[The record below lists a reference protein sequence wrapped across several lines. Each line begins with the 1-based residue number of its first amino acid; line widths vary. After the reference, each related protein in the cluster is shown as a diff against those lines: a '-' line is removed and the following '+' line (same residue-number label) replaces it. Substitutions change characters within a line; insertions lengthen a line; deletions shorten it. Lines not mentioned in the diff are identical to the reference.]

1 MGFIDEKS
9 YKNSIFKYYFFI
21 LWLWGGGGG
30 SVGTAL
36 KPPSLRPPQV
46 APTLFS
52 KAHQPTQF
60 SSVQTPQTD
69 NYNDEN
75 KISHIGIAD
84 GVFATYDKTEAKN
97 MTMTNQV
104 IANTTGAEG
113 HGSKVASVVARYNNT
128 SKLFG
133 YDAGIADTTSLNV
146 SELIYITLERRGTKI
161 YNNSFGTN
169 PTDDLNQIN
178 HNFYDNLAKRV
189 KEQDN
194 IFVWSAGNEN
204 KEMANDQSS
213 LPVKH
218 NEAKKGWIA
227 VTSLNQNNQFDN
239 RYANKIGERAKN
251 WGIAAL
257 GEHTFQQGNGSGTS
271 FAAPVVTAAVAKV
284 WEQYPWMDNH
294 LVVQTILSTADKENS
309 NQPTEEPNATIGWG
323 KLNVNRAL
331 KGPARFDKK
340 LLLDGKDMVEVH
352 LDYRNYTDQNKLTWS
367 NDIKGDAGLHKKG
380 TGTLILSGNNSY
392 TGETKIENGALKLT
406 NGGIT
411 GNKINIQTQG
421 TLTAASSSNMI
432 NAKTIDNQGGIF
444 EITGKGAKIENYQGS
459 SQAKIIIDL
468 ASKLEASN
476 KIDMENSILITNAT
490 QTNSIVSTY
499 QNSYH
504 TLISANE
511 IANFNGNY
519 QITSGSNAFINIK
532 EALYNN
538 KEFKVS
544 YTRNSTSSVVK
555 ALNYDDERTLKTADN
570 FENLLKS
577 LENDKEQSPIYEA
590 SLSVLNANVNSL
602 NRIIDSLTGEIH
614 ATNNHFLAK
623 QNELLAYK
631 TAQRINYLRRQDN
644 SGIYALALHSKFDI
658 SSDVYAGGNAKLNSV
673 LIGHD
678 HHIDDFMLG
687 FNILDAKT
695 TAKFDK
701 IAGESEIKNHYFNLY
716 GSYEFDD
723 FYLASALGLGFVKNE
738 TQRLIN
744 NAPSHSQHDDKL
756 YNFYLEAGKD
766 FSHHSAI
773 FTPFVAFA
781 NENIT
786 RGAFNE
792 DIALGFVAEEKNY
805 HLYKLLGGLRTSLV
819 FEQIEFESEL
829 RHSFALNPS
838 DFGFDAAW
846 KNGAK
851 AYIKG
856 AKQNKHLTYANF
868 STIYH
873 LSPRLKL
880 DTQYDLSLENLKQN
894 KVHIFSLG
902 LRYAY

>member
-1 MGFIDEKS
+1 MKKVIKTLFL
-9 YKNSIFKYYFFI
+9 SIIFLFYGCG
-21 LWLWGGGGG
+21 GGGGG

>member
-1 MGFIDEKS
+1 MKKVIKTLFL
-9 YKNSIFKYYFFI
+9 SIIFLFYGCG
-21 LWLWGGGGG
+21 GGGGG

-75 KISHIGIAD
+75 KISHIGITD

-133 YDAGIADTTSLNV
+133 YDAGEADKTTLN
-146 SELIYITLERRGTKI
+146 SSKLSSAYITLEKQNTKI

-169 PTDDLNQIN
+169 PTADLNQIN

-194 IFVWSAGNEN
+194 IFVWSAGNEK

-352 LDYRNYTDQNKLTWS
+352 LDYRNYTNQNKLTWS

-476 KIDMENSILITNAT
+476 KIDMKDSILITNAT

-544 YTRNSTSSVVK
+544 YTRNSTPSVVK

-792 DIALGFVAEEKNY
+792 DTALGFVAEEKNY

-819 FEQIEFESEL
+819 FEQIEFEGEL

-838 DFGFDAAW
+838 DFDFDAAW